1 LGGDAAMKGA
11 LWVCERDLRKF
22 VRQPFVMISALV
34 APFLMLILLGNAF
47 GGSITHVPVAVVRY
61 SQGEYSSAYID
72 ILRTEQ
78 SFALGGRVS
87 YGNTFRLIDA
97 PDLESAEQMLRQG
110 NVKAIIYIP
119 STFDSVLSN
128 DGNGIVTIYLDN
140 TDPLSAQAAAG
151 GFVNA
156 ANQVSAQIQTVTVHQ
171 PNLEV
176 DTADFYR
183 RVEYIEFMAP
193 GSIVQ
198 SIFVA
203 SIIGGGISILF
214 DKQRGVIEGYLTTP
228 LKQYEIVVG
237 VLLAGVAKAMFSSL
251 TMLFLAIVIA
261 GVRPMTNAAGF
272 LLMVFTIFLTG
283 LGVISM
289 MTAFAVRAPAPE
301 VYQFSAFPINLV
313 LYFTS
318 GAIYPIEG
326 FPEWMRRITVINP
339 EAYAVHA
346 LRLIMYKG
354 ADFAA
359 IAGDLA
365 FLAVFTGIM
374 VIIATL
380 AFKRAL

>member
-1 LGGDAAMKGA
+1 MKGA

-22 VRQPFVMISALV
+22 VRQPVTMISALV
-34 APFLMLILLGNAF
+34 APFLMLILLGYAF
-47 GGSITHVPVAVVRY
+47 GGAITRVPIAVVRF
-61 SQGEYSSAYID
+61 SQGEYSSD
-72 ILRTEQ
+72 LVDFLRTEQ
-78 SFALGGRVS
+78 SFVFGSRVS
-87 YGNTFRLIDA
+87 SGNTFILIDA
-97 PDLESAEQMLRQG
+97 PDLETAEKMLRQG
-110 NVKAIIYIP
+110 DVKAILYVP
-119 STFDSVLSN
+119 RDFDSVLRN
-128 DGNGIVTIYLDN
+128 NGNGIITIYLDN
-140 TDPLSAQAAAG
+140 TDPLSSQAALG
-151 GFVNA
+151 GFMSA
-156 ANQVSAQIQTVTVHQ
+156 ANQVSSQIQAVAVPQ

-176 DTADFYR
+176 DAADYYR
-183 RVEYIEFMAP
+183 RVQYIEFMAP

-228 LKQYEIVVG
+228 LRQYEIVVG
-237 VLLAGVAKAMFSSL
+237 VLLAGVVKAMFSSL
-251 TMLFLAIVIA
+251 TMFFLAVVIA

-272 LLMVFTIFLTG
+272 LLIIFTIFLTG

-326 FPEWMRRITVINP
+326 FPEWMRRITLVNP

-346 LRLIMYKG
+346 LRMIMYKG
-354 ADFAA
+354 ADFTA

-365 FLAVFTGIM
+365 FLAVFTAIM
-374 VIIATL
+374 CIIATL

>member
-1 LGGDAAMKGA
+1 
-11 LWVCERDLRKF
+11 
-22 VRQPFVMISALV
+22 
-34 APFLMLILLGNAF
+34 
-47 GGSITHVPVAVVRY
+47 
-61 SQGEYSSAYID
+61 
-72 ILRTEQ
+72 
-78 SFALGGRVS
+78 
-87 YGNTFRLIDA
+87 
-97 PDLESAEQMLRQG
+97 
-110 NVKAIIYIP
+110 
-119 STFDSVLSN
+119 
-128 DGNGIVTIYLDN
+128 
-140 TDPLSAQAAAG
+140 
-151 GFVNA
+151 
-156 ANQVSAQIQTVTVHQ
+156 
-171 PNLEV
+171 
-176 DTADFYR
+176 
-183 RVEYIEFMAP
+183 MAP